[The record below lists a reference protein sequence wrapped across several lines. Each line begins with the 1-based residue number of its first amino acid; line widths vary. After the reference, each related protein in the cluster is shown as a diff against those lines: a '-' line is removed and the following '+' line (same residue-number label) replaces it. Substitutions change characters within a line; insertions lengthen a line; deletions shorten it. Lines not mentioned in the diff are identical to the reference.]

1 MEALGGG
8 HHSVYPESAQ
18 KKSGK
23 KVKVKSLSCVRLLA
37 IPWTAADQAPPSM
50 GFSRQE
56 YCSGVPLHSA
66 KEERGSHLSGLLTWP
81 RPSGLARPQH
91 WPRPY
96 AGPALILPPGPSPL
110 CPQQSCLECTW
121 SGSGCDGFS
130 SVGCSPELPQPPVS
144 KYEWRTKPRPWCKP
158 RPCGGGRCAALG
170 PWAFAP
176 FPLRRLSCL
185 PPTRM
190 ELQQEQGPPVHR
202 PGETPAGIGVPR
214 APSPTPPPCSDLRA
228 GKPSSTFEHR
238 HSVHRDNSVKTKNCG
253 WWLTPGQW
261 CQQFFSGFLTLLQFC
276 LKF

>member
-1 MEALGGG
+1 MRPMEALGGR

-37 IPWTAADQAPPSM
+37 TPWTAADQVPPSM

-56 YCSGVPLHSA
+56 YWSGVPLPSA

-81 RPSGLARPQH
+81 RPSGLARPQY

-110 CPQQSCLECTW
+110 CPQHSCLECTW

-144 KYEWRTKPRPWCKP
+144 NMS
-158 RPCGGGRCAALG
+158 GGPSPVPGANLDPAEVGCAQLWD
-170 PWAFAP
+170 PE
-176 FPLRRLSCL
+176 RL
-185 PPTRM
+185 PPFRFPGCPVSCSHVWNPSKSKVLLSTVLGRHLQGSGSP
-190 ELQQEQGPPVHR
+190 ELPPQH
-202 PGETPAGIGVPR
+202 PHPR
-214 APSPTPPPCSDLRA
+214 SGLRA
-228 GKPSSTFEHR
+228 GKPSPTSKHR

-253 WWLTPGQW
+253 WWLTAGQ
-261 CQQFFSGFLTLLQFC
+261 
-276 LKF
+276 